1 MPDQRRDFE
10 DLDLIDIDHE
20 GFEEELTPEELAA
33 FDEFMWKLENVEL
46 TTVGVDVGSSTSH
59 LMFSRV
65 HLRRMGQALS
75 SRFVVVNREVLYR
88 SPIMLTPYR
97 SDDSIDSDQL
107 KAFFGDA
114 YKRAELK
121 FEDIDAGAII
131 LTGEALKRKNSRAIA
146 DLFAAESGKFVCA
159 SAGHHLESVMAAH
172 GSGAV
177 GLSRQTGQT
186 ILNVDVG
193 GGTTKFALVRG
204 GEVLHTAAAAVGG
217 RLVARGDGGELVR
230 IEGPAEQAAATAG
243 FRLSLGEPLS
253 DADQAKLVATWCQVL
268 VGLMHLEPPTGLTAE
283 LMLTDP
289 IPNDV
294 TPEAVTF
301 SGGVSEYI
309 YSREPGSFHDLG
321 PALGAGIRAALDG
334 GAIGLPLLD
343 PGQGIRATVIGA
355 SQFSMQ
361 LSGNTIAISDGA
373 ELPLRNLPV
382 LHPKVDLAG
391 EFTSAEIAG
400 AISQAITRFA
410 TDEGVPSVALS
421 FRWQGDPLYQRL
433 RTFADGI
440 VQGLAESIAERKPV
454 VLLLDGDIGKTLGN
468 ILKSELQVPSDVV
481 SIDGLQLQEFDFVD
495 IGEVIQPANAVP
507 VVIKSLL
514 FSSAPGKAQDQR

>member
-1 MPDQRRDFE
+1 MWPGPYGEFGSRKYLLASLDQSLTRMGVDYVDVFYSHRPDPETPLEETTGALDAAVRSGKALYAGISSYSAERTAEAARILAEMGTPLFIHQPSYSMLNRWIEE
-10 DLDLIDIDHE
+10 DLLD
-20 GFEEELTPEELAA
+20 A
-33 FDEFMWKLENVEL
+33 
-46 TTVGVDVGSSTSH
+46 ST
-59 LMFSRV
+59 L
-65 HLRRMGQALS
+65 
-75 SRFVVVNREVLYR
+75 
-88 SPIMLTPYR
+88 
-97 SDDSIDSDQL
+97 QL
-107 KAFFGDA
+107 
-114 YKRAELK
+114 
-121 FEDIDAGAII
+121 
-131 LTGEALKRKNSRAIA
+131 
-146 DLFAAESGKFVCA
+146 
-159 SAGHHLESVMAAH
+159 
-172 GSGAV
+172 
-177 GLSRQTGQT
+177 
-186 ILNVDVG
+186 
-193 GGTTKFALVRG
+193 
-204 GEVLHTAAAAVGG
+204 LHT
-217 RLVARGDGGELVR
+217 R
-230 IEGPAEQAAATAG
+230 
-243 FRLSLGEPLS
+243 
-253 DADQAKLVATWCQVL
+253 QVV

-361 LSGNTIAISDGA
+361 LSGNTIAISDDA